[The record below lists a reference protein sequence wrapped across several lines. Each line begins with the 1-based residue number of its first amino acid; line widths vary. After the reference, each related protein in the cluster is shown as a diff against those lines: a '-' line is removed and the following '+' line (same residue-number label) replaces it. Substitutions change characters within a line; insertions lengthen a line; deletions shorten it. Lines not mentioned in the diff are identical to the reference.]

1 MNSGES
7 AEKYYWETQLKQ
19 FEDVKLSNTD
29 SFEYLD
35 FVKYLPKIPED
46 LLIYDIEE
54 IENFKIAYAAK
65 LLDYKSYDPP
75 NKIYNFLRPYFPHSI
90 QVRYQLIKEQLPIH
104 VDHMHVINQ
113 RPFIFNYVLF
123 SGGSNVNTRH
133 WKLPDVLPI
142 EEEKDG
148 IDHAGHHVHPAPFW
162 GDDRKEGMEILNEV
176 LIPEKEWCRLNIS
189 IPHDISEIETPRL
202 LLTVFETY
210 DHCK

>member
-65 LLDYKSYDPP
+65 LLD
-75 NKIYNFLRPYFPHSI
+75 
-90 QVRYQLIKEQLPIH
+90 
-104 VDHMHVINQ
+104 
-113 RPFIFNYVLF
+113 
-123 SGGSNVNTRH
+123 
-133 WKLPDVLPI
+133 
-142 EEEKDG
+142 
-148 IDHAGHHVHPAPFW
+148 
-162 GDDRKEGMEILNEV
+162 
-176 LIPEKEWCRLNIS
+176 
-189 IPHDISEIETPRL
+189 
-202 LLTVFETY
+202 
-210 DHCK
+210 